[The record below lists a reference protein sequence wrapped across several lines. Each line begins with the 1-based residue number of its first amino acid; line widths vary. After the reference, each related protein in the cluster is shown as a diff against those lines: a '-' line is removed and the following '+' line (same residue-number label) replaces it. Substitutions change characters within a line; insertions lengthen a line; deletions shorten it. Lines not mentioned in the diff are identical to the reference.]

1 MVISGSTFGRWGI
14 WRYDSLLEEAIPLSS
29 SQAASWIQEHKTGSP
44 EAFQNRE
51 SKRGSLMRSGQNLA
65 FWTKEPMSLWNRK
78 TLGAHSFVK
87 NLPEGRSQGDSRAKG
102 AAFRCKVSP
111 FSISVTKMNMEKI
124 ITFKTY
130 LILEHII
137 STCRKRM
144 LSDGIFPISLIKLL
158 S

>member
-1 MVISGSTFGRWGI
+1 MS
-14 WRYDSLLEEAIPLSS
+14 
-29 SQAASWIQEHKTGSP
+29 KTSVFP
-44 EAFQNRE
+44 E
-51 SKRGSLMRSGQNLA
+51 RSY
-65 FWTKEPMSLWNRK
+65 R
-78 TLGAHSFVK
+78 
-87 NLPEGRSQGDSRAKG
+87 DSRPPG
-102 AAFRCKVSP
+102 AAFGRRVSP
-111 FSISVTKMNMEKI
+111 FSIPVTKMNMEKI

>member
-1 MVISGSTFGRWGI
+1 MQASG
-14 WRYDSLLEEAIPLSS
+14 PV
-29 SQAASWIQEHKTGSP
+29 
-44 EAFQNRE
+44 
-51 SKRGSLMRSGQNLA
+51 
-65 FWTKEPMSLWNRK
+65 FWTTSLEMDPKSLQNTW
-78 TLGAHSFVK
+78 HSFICQKPQVCF
-87 NLPEGRSQGDSRAKG
+87 PEERSPRDSRAQG

-111 FSISVTKMNMEKI
+111 FSIPVTKMNMEKI

-130 LILEHII
+130 LILEHIT

>member
-1 MVISGSTFGRWGI
+1 MTPCWMRQVLWV
-14 WRYDSLLEEAIPLSS
+14 
-29 SQAASWIQEHKTGSP
+29 AARPPPNIQEPKMGSP
-44 EAFQNRE
+44 ASIQHQPIQAGEPDE
-51 SKRGSLMRSGQNLA
+51 VSGQALA
-65 FWTKEPMSLWNRK
+65 FWTTSLETGDRQSLQKRK
-78 TLGAHSFVK
+78 TPGAHSFVK
-87 NLPEGRSQGDSRAKG
+87 SLKCAPQRREGRATPGPKGQLSEAK
-102 AAFRCKVSP
+102 AP
-111 FSISVTKMNMEKI
+111 PLSIPVTKMNMEKI